1 MKNDTLDLKLEKD
14 RTYTISEIMYQIRN
28 QRKDEKYLRI
38 AKSLYNFLKNNLYYE
53 ERLEKIDDMFIVLKG

>member
-1 MKNDTLDLKLEKD
+1 MPTDTLDLKLEQD
-14 RTYTISEIMYQIRN
+14 RTYTISEIMYQIRS

-38 AKSLYNFLKNNLYYE
+38 TKSLYNFLKNNLYYA